1 MKIDLRRVGAIVG
14 LAGMA
19 AVGLLYLASGLLAPV
34 WAVIVLCALWFVM
47 AVLCI
52 VWFRTRPLLVLAM
65 PFIAWAVW
73 FVALSLGDVLLGWT
87 A

>member
-19 AVGLLYLASGLLAPV
+19 AIGLLYLASGLLAPA
-34 WAVIVLCALWFVM
+34 WAVIVLCALWSGM
-47 AVLCI
+47 AVLDI

-65 PFIAWAVW
+65 PFVAWAIW
-73 FVALSLGDVLLGWT
+73 FVALTVGDLLLGWT